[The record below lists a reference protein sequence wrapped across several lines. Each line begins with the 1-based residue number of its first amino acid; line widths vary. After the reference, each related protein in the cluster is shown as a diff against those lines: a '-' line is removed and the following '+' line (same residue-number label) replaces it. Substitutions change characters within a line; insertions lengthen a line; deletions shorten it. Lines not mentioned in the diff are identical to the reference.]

1 MELLFRRPTFSIWK
15 GNILVDCNIFNNS
28 LLDGAEKRVSS
39 SNSLSPISFPVCLYL
54 VCRRHG
60 HACTEKKTNQRTNE
74 ILLRVQFRTGYYIAR
89 PSAASQQQQQQSAVN
104 LYLCPVWFYRDT
116 ESIRPFVYGFQSTIF
131 FSFFLSSSSRLL
143 PMSTMGPIYIHTN
156 CGTINCP
163 FSLAYYC
170 ASVREG

>member
-1 MELLFRRPTFSIWK
+1 MAPRKELAAQL
-15 GNILVDCNIFNNS
+15 
-28 LLDGAEKRVSS
+28 
-39 SNSLSPISFPVCLYL
+39 SLSDFIPRLFVFGLPSSRSRVY
-54 VCRRHG
+54 R
-60 HACTEKKTNQRTNE
+60 KKTNQRTNE

-143 PMSTMGPIYIHTN
+143 QMITMGPIYIHTN

>member
-1 MELLFRRPTFSIWK
+1 MAPRKELAAQLALSDFIPRLFVFGLPSSRS
-15 GNILVDCNIFNNS
+15 
-28 LLDGAEKRVSS
+28 RV
-39 SNSLSPISFPVCLYL
+39 Y
-54 VCRRHG
+54 R
-60 HACTEKKTNQRTNE
+60 KKTNQRTNE

-143 PMSTMGPIYIHTN
+143 PDDHDAGADLYTHELRDY
-156 CGTINCP
+156 
-163 FSLAYYC
+163 
-170 ASVREG
+170 

>member
-1 MELLFRRPTFSIWK
+1 MAPRKELAAQL
-15 GNILVDCNIFNNS
+15 
-28 LLDGAEKRVSS
+28 
-39 SNSLSPISFPVCLYL
+39 SLSDFIPRLFVFGLPSSRSRVY
-54 VCRRHG
+54 R
-60 HACTEKKTNQRTNE
+60 KKTNQRTNE

-89 PSAASQQQQQQSAVN
+89 PSATSQQQQQQSAVN

-143 PMSTMGPIYIHTN
+143 PMITMGPIYIHTN

>member
-1 MELLFRRPTFSIWK
+1 MK
-15 GNILVDCNIFNNS
+15 GKYILVDCNIFNNS

-39 SNSLSPISFPVCLYL
+39 STLSLRFHSPFVCIWSA
-54 VCRRHG
+54 VVTVTRVP
-60 HACTEKKTNQRTNE
+60 KKKRTNE

-131 FSFFLSSSSRLL
+131 FSSFFLSSSSRLL
-143 PMSTMGPIYIHTN
+143 PMITMGPIYIHTN